1 MDTTRYELPESG
13 ISLLGYVVRRMHK
26 TAWLVEIPRLVRDGD
41 LPLALAHVG
50 VYSLVAGTSYGKAHY
65 QPTFNRSGDW
75 IAESDPETGAELEA
89 RVLGTRPTLAIRADV
104 KMPDGATLTTSEE
117 VLGTTVGLRGLG
129 MPAPSIFAYTCE
141 GWSASANGTITSE
154 LSLSVFSGTR
164 VRGYGELAL
173 ANSSGN
179 RGVATIDRDQRLG
192 VEVGNVRFGV
202 NLATLTLARP
212 AAALLGRTR

>member
-26 TAWLVEIPRLVRDGD
+26 TAWLTEIPHLVRAGD

-50 VYSLVAGTSYGKAHY
+50 VYSLVAATSYGKAHY
-65 QPTFNRSGDW
+65 QPRFDRDGDRV
-75 IAESDPETGAELEA
+75 AEPDPETGADLEA
-89 RVLGTRPTLAIRADV
+89 RVLATRPRLAIRADV

-129 MPAPSIFAYTCE
+129 MPAPSIFSYRGE
-141 GWSASANGTITSE
+141 GWSASADGTITSE

-173 ANSSGN
+173 ADSFGN
-179 RGVATIDRDQRLG
+179 RGFATIDRDQRLV
-192 VEVGNVRFGV
+192 VEVGNVRYGV
-202 NLATLTLARP
+202 NLATFTVARP
-212 AAALLGRTR
+212 AAALPGHR